1 MTEPSQQPPA
11 AAPKERR
18 GWTVGVNAPGYL
30 PDMEPYTVPS
40 HDQAFMCL
48 QHELVHSREALYD
61 DSDNGADDQL
71 QAASDEL
78 CTDRKRLGR
87 VTMSVQAFGLIHW
100 ICPAE

>member
-1 MTEPSQQPPA
+1 M
-11 AAPKERR
+11 
-18 GWTVGVNAPGYL
+18 

-48 QHELVHSREALYD
+48 QEELVRTREALYD
-61 DSDNGADDQL
+61 DDPNNGADDQL

-78 CTDRKRLGR
+78 CADRKRLGR
-87 VTMSVQAFGLIHW
+87 VTMSIKAFGLIHW